1 MSVKV
6 ENLEHNMAKLTVT
19 VDADRFDKACDK
31 AYQRQ
36 KKSISVPGFRK
47 GKVPRALIEKMY
59 GANVFFEEAADIL
72 LNEAYPEAY
81 DESGLDIVSQPQIDI
96 VQIEKGKEFIFTA
109 EVALKPEVKLGKY
122 KGVTVTKVDTKVTKT
137 EIENEVKRQ
146 REQNA
151 RTKTVKRAIKDGDT
165 ADINFEGFT
174 DGVAFEGGKG
184 ENYKLVI
191 GSHSFIDTFE
201 EQLIGKKA
209 GEDVEVNVTFP
220 EQYQAPELA
229 GKPALF
235 KVHINEVLGKELPKL
250 DDDFVQDV
258 SEFDTVDEF
267 KAGIEKKL
275 VEAKEAQAKR
285 TKEDE
290 AIAKIIAD
298 SEMDVPEA
306 MIETQVNRMISDMD
320 QNMRGQGLTI
330 QQYLQFT
337 GSTMDQLKEQFK
349 PDALKRIQSTLV
361 LETIAKEEK
370 FEVSD
375 EEIDAEIEKIAK
387 QYGMK
392 VEDLKKNITEDD
404 KKSISADIKV
414 EKAVDLVMENIKERA
429 KAKKAAA
436 SDDEKKTTKKT
447 TTAKKTTTTKKTT
460 AKKTTTTKKS
470 TTTKKAAA
478 KKSDEE

>member
-6 ENLEHNMAKLTVT
+6 ENLENNMAKLTVT

-122 KGVTVTKVDTKVTKT
+122 KGVTVTKIDAKVTKT
-137 EIENEVKRQ
+137 EVEAEVKRQ

-151 RTKTVKRAIKDGDT
+151 RTKSVKRAIKDGDT

-220 EQYQAPELA
+220 EQYQAAELA

-235 KVHINEVLGKELPKL
+235 KVHVNEVLAKELPKL
-250 DDDFVQDV
+250 DDEFVQDV
-258 SEFDTVDEF
+258 SEYETVDEF
-267 KAGIEKKL
+267 KNAISEKL
-275 VEAKEAQAKR
+275 VAAKTENGKKAQ
-285 TKEDE
+285 EDE
-290 AIAKIIAD
+290 AITKIIAD
-298 SEMDVPEA
+298 SKMDVPDA
-306 MIETQVNRMISDMD
+306 MVDTQVNRMINDMD
-320 QNMRGQGLTI
+320 QNMRSQGLTI

-337 GSTMDQLKEQFK
+337 NSTIDQLKEQVK

-361 LETIAKEEK
+361 LEAIAEEEK
-370 FEVSD
+370 FEVS
-375 EEIDAEIEKIAK
+375 EEDIDAEIEKIAK

-392 VEDLKKNITEDD
+392 VADLKKNITDDD
-404 KKSISADIKV
+404 KKSITADIKV

-429 KAKKAAA
+429 KAKK
-436 SDDEKKTTKKT
+436 STTTTKKT
-447 TTAKKTTTTKKTT
+447 TTAKKSTTTTKKTT